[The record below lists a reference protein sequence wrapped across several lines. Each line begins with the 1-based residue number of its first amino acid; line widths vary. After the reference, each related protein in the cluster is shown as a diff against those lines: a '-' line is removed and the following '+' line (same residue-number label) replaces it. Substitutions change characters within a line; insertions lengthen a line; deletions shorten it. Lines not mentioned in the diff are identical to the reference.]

1 MHIPRERIHDFE
13 PLSDRLQDD
22 ILTVSAQLEQ
32 MLQLLQLEQASCRV
46 PSGPSRPSSI
56 LDMILSDS
64 DNILAQIVSWS
75 KALPYTSSDP
85 LILLQL
91 QLFETLLSCTSGGQN
106 VLSHVKVTLA
116 STLTSCLN
124 YHLLPLPSRPLDL
137 LSPCLTT
144 VPQVLHPLVHL
155 LELVNNLPS
164 GHSPSTSLQVG
175 ARDAIPDV
183 SSPLPQATLLSLVHT
198 LCLLL
203 MESSPLLDLFT
214 SDDNPRFILFSLLTP
229 YLHR

>member
-1 MHIPRERIHDFE
+1 M
-13 PLSDRLQDD
+13 
-22 ILTVSAQLEQ
+22 
-32 MLQLLQLEQASCRV
+32 

-116 STLTSCLN
+116 ST
-124 YHLLPLPSRPLDL
+124 HLLPP
-137 LSPCLTT
+137 LSPLASTLT
-144 VPQVLHPLVHL
+144 
-155 LELVNNLPS
+155 S
-164 GHSPSTSLQVG
+164 
-175 ARDAIPDV
+175 
-183 SSPLPQATLLSLVHT
+183 
-198 LCLLL
+198 
-203 MESSPLLDLFT
+203 
-214 SDDNPRFILFSLLTP
+214 
-229 YLHR
+229 